1 MIAYLL
7 LGVRH
12 SEDRTMNQILCER
25 FVADLGLGEGM
36 SGSTFVWVTVL
47 AEALLLFVAAQ
58 AGFIDG
64 PRVLANM
71 AHDSWMPHW
80 FANLSERLAT
90 HNGVMLMGIAAIS
103 ALV

>member
-1 MIAYLL
+1 MEGRPAK
-7 LGVRH
+7 GVLTETWVRDIGLEGH
-12 SEDRTMNQILCER
+12 WFGGAFIL
-25 FVADLGLGEGM
+25 A
-36 SGSTFVWVTVL
+36 TVL
-47 AEALLLFVAAQ
+47 SEGALLIVAAQ

-90 HNGVMLMGIAAIS
+90 HNGILLMGS
-103 ALV
+103 AGLAQWQGAVDAHR